1 MPATKTPRKAPDET
15 WVRAPVPDE
24 VHEALTI
31 MAVRRRI
38 SLQELLR
45 QVLAQVVA
53 EAR

>member
-1 MPATKTPRKAPDET
+1 MSTAKPRKLADET

-31 MAVRRRI
+31 MALRRRI